1 MDHLLYFKPVK
12 NHDAQAD
19 TSLIKLKIVL
29 MNEEERTKNA
39 LDIYWVRQNK
49 LSNSVDI

>member
-1 MDHLLYFKPVK
+1 MPAM

-29 MNEEERTKNA
+29 MNERENKKNA
-39 LDIYWVRQNK
+39 LDIYWVRQNE
-49 LSNSVDI
+49 LSISVDICIVTV

>member
-1 MDHLLYFKPVK
+1 M

-29 MNEEERTKNA
+29 MNEREKTKKNA

-49 LSNSVDI
+49 LSSSVDI